1 MRFPFFKMFRT
12 SPFEGLIEHMQKVK
26 ECTLAFQEAI
36 ECHLSKECQR
46 FIELKKVVDDLE
58 HQADAIK
65 RRIRGHLP
73 KGTLMPV
80 DKFQLFRYLG
90 EQDNVLDSVQDA
102 LDWLSFRMEPPV
114 PEELHRGILVLV
126 EAALE
131 AVDAMGVMLTE
142 ARVYF
147 RSYSETQRVRVKE
160 LIRAIRQK
168 EHDAD
173 LAEDQMKEQ
182 IFNLGLDGVTVF
194 HTVRLAEIIGS
205 IADHA
210 ENAGDMMRAMIA
222 K

>member
-1 MRFPFFKMFRT
+1 MRFPFFNLFKP
-12 SPFEGLIEHMQKVK
+12 SPMEGLIEHMDKVK
-26 ECTLAFQEAI
+26 ECGAAFQEAI
-36 ECHLSKECQR
+36 ECHISNECQR
-46 FIELKKVVDDLE
+46 FVELKQVVDDLE

-102 LDWLSFRMEPPV
+102 LDWLSFRKEPGV
-114 PEELHRGILVLV
+114 PEALHKDLLLLV

-131 AVDAMGVMLTE
+131 AVDAMGAMLAE
-142 ARVYF
+142 ARNYF
-147 RSYSETQRVRVKE
+147 RTYSENQRTKLKD
-160 LIRAIRQK
+160 LIRSIRQK
-168 EHDAD
+168 EHEAD
-173 LAEDQMKEQ
+173 LAEDQVKEKV
-182 IFNLGLDGVTVF
+182 FNMGLDGITVF
-194 HTVRLAEIIGS
+194 HVVRLAEIIGS